1 MRALM
6 PAPGLSPFRKEM
18 DRIFHR
24 FWEDDGVDLPA
35 LREWAPS
42 VDFSENDDAYMA
54 RVEIPGLEPKD
65 VHVMLRDNVLTVKGE
80 KKEETTQEDERFYR
94 TERGYGAFSRSIRLP
109 SPVDGAKVNAVFHN
123 GVLTITV
130 PKGPEAKAATIPI
143 KVA

>member
-6 PAPGLSPFRKEM
+6 PAPGLNTLRKEM

-65 VHVMLRDNVLTVKGE
+65 VQVMLRDNVLTVKGE
-80 KKEETTQEDERFYR
+80 KKEETTTKDERFYR
-94 TERGYGAFSRSIRLP
+94 TERSYGAFSRSIRLP
-109 SPVDGAKVNAVFHN
+109 SAVDGAKVNAVFHN
-123 GVLTITV
+123 GVLTVTV
-130 PKGPEAKAATIPI
+130 PKGPEAKSATIPI
-143 KVA
+143 KVT

>member
-6 PAPGLSPFRKEM
+6 PAPGLNTFRKEM

-24 FWEDDGVDLPA
+24 LWEDDGVDLPA

-42 VDFSENDDAYMA
+42 VDFSENDDAYVA
-54 RVEIPGLEPKD
+54 RIEIPGLEPKD
-65 VHVMLRDNVLTVKGE
+65 VQVLLRDNVLTVKGE
-80 KKEETTQEDERFYR
+80 KKEETTQKDERFYR
-94 TERGYGAFSRSIRLP
+94 TERSYGAFSRAIHLP
-109 SPVDGAKVNAVFHN
+109 SRVDGSKVTAIFKN

-143 KVA
+143 KVM